1 MMATFPIP
9 DDVILRH
16 LCQHLAPGDALRFAC
31 VCRRHAACLDAAFR
45 RTRAALYHEP
55 VCGGCGDVTSL
66 AFTAA
71 AVTSWV
77 GAAEDA
83 RRTKI
88 AALTKAPV
96 APEREYVVRINDDHV
111 KLRKAKEGVD
121 VASLEIMGLGVTE
134 DAVASALRH
143 IMTAHRPKL
152 AIEIFNFTFHEHA
165 LRDEHLAIVAGVR
178 CVYLYNHAR
187 ITDAGIDSLGKDV
200 RFLGVP
206 LCWRVAGDFIPR
218 RIYHDRA
225 PLYTIEWSRPSAYMK
240 NPFRPRI
247 RAWIDDQV
255 ARGLLLS

>member
-1 MMATFPIP
+1 MATFPVP
-9 DDVILRH
+9 DEVILRH
-16 LCQHLAPGDALRFAC
+16 LCPHLAPGDALRFAC

-45 RTRAALYHEP
+45 RTRATLYHEP
-55 VCGGCGDVTSL
+55 VSGGGDATSP

-77 GAAEDA
+77 RAAEDA
-83 RRTKI
+83 RRAKI
-88 AALTKAPV
+88 AALTKASV
-96 APEREYVVRINDDHV
+96 APERQCVVCLYDDHV
-111 KLRKAKEGVD
+111 KVQKATEGVD
-121 VASLEIMGLGVTE
+121 VASLEIWGLGVTE
-134 DAVASALRH
+134 DAIASALRH

-152 AIEIFNFTFHEHA
+152 AIEIFNYAIHEHA
-165 LRDEHLAIVAGVR
+165 LRDEHLAIVTGVN

-187 ITDAGIDSLGKDV
+187 ITDAGIESLGKDV

-206 LCWRVAGDFIPR
+206 LCRRVAGDFIPR

-225 PLYTIEWSRPSAYMK
+225 PLDTIDWGRPAESTCMK

>member
-1 MMATFPIP
+1 MASFPIAN
-9 DDVILRH
+9 DVILRH
-16 LCQHLAPGDALRFAC
+16 LCPHLAPGDALRFAC

-45 RTRAALYHEP
+45 QTRAALYHEP
-55 VCGGCGDVTSL
+55 VSGGGDATSL

-71 AVTSWV
+71 AVTNWV

-83 RRTKI
+83 RRAKYVG
-88 AALTKAPV
+88 LNKSPV
-96 APEREYVVRINDDHV
+96 APEKEYVVRLHEDHV
-111 KLRKAKEGVD
+111 KVIKAKDEVD
-121 VASLEIMGLGVTE
+121 VASLEITGPGVTE
-134 DAVASALRH
+134 DAIASALRH

-165 LRDEHLAIVAGVR
+165 LRDEHLAIVAGVK

-187 ITDAGIDSLGKDV
+187 ITDAGIESLGKDV

-206 LCWRVAGDFIPR
+206 LCRRVAGDFIPR